1 MWFIKDRESMFAPPV
16 EKNLPKNKIWKD
28 TYKLMKVSDFGNY
41 QITKFKDMN
50 VKPKVLT
57 DSNLMLVQW

>member
-1 MWFIKDRESMFAPPV
+1 MFAPPV

-57 DSNLMLVQW
+57 DSN